1 MIEQL
6 FKRDETVQQHLA
18 APLAESRFAYLAD
31 CAELGASPDTLR
43 RIATAQLA
51 VVRHVAL
58 GEAGK
63 ASLRQ
68 VEDAA
73 EQWAS
78 LDPGRRSKNGSE
90 ARRRFVA
97 GAVRWLRFAN
107 RLQLPEA
114 PVEAHAGR
122 VAEFANHMRQE
133 LGWSAATIRLYSG
146 RVDLFFRRLQGGK
159 RATDEVTVADIDRTL
174 AWQGDG
180 GGLSRVTQRSYAH
193 ALRAFF
199 RFAAQRGWYG
209 PGLAESIAA
218 PRIYRDERLPS
229 GPCPEEVR
237 RLLETTDGNRPADV
251 RDRPVLLLLTVYG
264 LRAGEVSGL
273 RLDDMD
279 WEAETLRV
287 RHSKTGSVDRYPLAR
302 GVGDAII
309 RYLREARPHCADRAI
324 FLTLNAPIRPLGRTA
339 VSNLVLR
346 RMRRIGVDS
355 RCRGA
360 HSLRHACAQRLLD
373 SGFSMHEI
381 ANFLG
386 HRSLDSTAIYAKV
399 RLVGLRTVA
408 DFDLEGLA

>member
-78 LDPGRRSKNGSE
+78 LDPGRRSKTA
-90 ARRRFVA
+90 ARPGGDSSRAQFGGCAAPSGR
-97 GAVRWLRFAN
+97 GACRASRGIREPHAPGTRLVRGHD
-107 RLQLPEA
+107 P
-114 PVEAHAGR
+114 
-122 VAEFANHMRQE
+122 
-133 LGWSAATIRLYSG
+133 LYSG

-159 RATDEVTVADIDRTL
+159 RATDRWRISPALPGKATGAGSPASLNGATRTL
-174 AWQGDG
+174 CA
-180 GGLSRVTQRSYAH
+180 RSSGSLHSA
-193 ALRAFF
+193 R
-199 RFAAQRGWYG
+199 YG

-229 GPCPEEVR
+229 GPSPEEVR

-360 HSLRHACAQRLLD
+360 HSLRHACAQRLD

-381 ANFLG
+381 ANLG
-386 HRSLDSTAIYAKV
+386 HPASLHRDAKV
-399 RLVGLRTVA
+399 RPSACSTVA